1 MDLDMEGNVN
11 ESIKEKFILRFVKG
25 SKVKEILI
33 QNEKYKKKNYIS
45 KKLKMYIR
53 IYLYLIIIIL
63 LDIIL

>member
-11 ESIKEKFILRFVKG
+11 ESIKEKFNLRFVKG

-45 KKLKMYIR
+45 KKLKM
-53 IYLYLIIIIL
+53 
-63 LDIIL
+63 